1 MYDIF
6 TQGGFPMAKEKTSG
20 SCAADNKN
28 VNIELTVD
36 FTKIAAIAAGA
47 GVAIVGIVFGFKT
60 YKKYLEW
67 KQD

>member
-1 MYDIF
+1 MS
-6 TQGGFPMAKEKTSG
+6 KEKLTG
-20 SCAADNKN
+20 KDAAENKN
-28 VNIELTVD
+28 VNIELSVD
-36 FTKIAAIAAGA
+36 FTKIAAIAAAA

>member
-1 MYDIF
+1 VS
-6 TQGGFPMAKEKTSG
+6 KEKLTG
-20 SCAADNKN
+20 KDAAENKN
-28 VNIELTVD
+28 VNIELSVD
-36 FTKIAAIAAGA
+36 FTKIAAIAAAA

>member
-1 MYDIF
+1 MS
-6 TQGGFPMAKEKTSG
+6 KEKSAVTE
-20 SCAADNKN
+20 AEKNKN

-36 FTKIAAIAAGA
+36 FTKIAAIAASA

-67 KQD
+67 KRD

>member
-1 MYDIF
+1 
-6 TQGGFPMAKEKTSG
+6 MAKEKITG
-20 SCAADNKN
+20 ANAADNKN

-67 KQD
+67 KRD

>member
-1 MYDIF
+1 MS
-6 TQGGFPMAKEKTSG
+6 KEKS
-20 SCAADNKN
+20 SVPEAEKNKN

-36 FTKIAAIAAGA
+36 FTKIAAIAASA

-67 KQD
+67 KRD

>member
-1 MYDIF
+1 MS
-6 TQGGFPMAKEKTSG
+6 KEKLTG
-20 SCAADNKN
+20 NEAAENKN

-36 FTKIAAIAAGA
+36 FTKIAAIAATA

-67 KQD
+67 KRD

>member
-1 MYDIF
+1 MSKVKSAV
-6 TQGGFPMAKEKTSG
+6 PEAEK
-20 SCAADNKN
+20 NKN

-36 FTKIAAIAAGA
+36 FTKIAAIAASA

-67 KQD
+67 KRD